1 MDLYQRQI
9 GIFLGLLLVLVLP
22 GCERPEDAQQQVTA
36 TFGGDYPIQVT
47 STVGMVADLVRQ
59 VGGSHVEVHQ
69 LCGAGVDPHL
79 FRPTRDDIAALLNA
93 DVVFYAGLLL
103 EGKLASSLEK
113 ASQRRRVVPVTQRL
127 PAQYL
132 LDDEEGGHHDPHVWM
147 DVEAWSAS
155 VDVIAN
161 TLAEFDPSHREEY
174 LSRAA
179 DYQQRLTTLNDYG
192 RRCLA
197 TIPPDRRVLVTSHD
211 AFSYFGRA
219 YDLQVMG
226 IQGLSTESEAGLRK
240 INQLVKFLTE
250 RKIQAV
256 FVESSVPRKN
266 MNALLEGV
274 RARGHRIRI
283 GGELYS
289 DAMGAPGTYEGTY
302 IGMLDHNITLVT
314 RALGGQAPAEGLN
327 GLLNLESESE

>member
-1 MDLYQRQI
+1 MDSKQKLNVI
-9 GIFLGLLLVLVLP
+9 LLGCLLLLLL
-22 GCERPEDAQQQVTA
+22 GCERPEEAQRQA
-36 TFGGDYPIQVT
+36 TSQYSGQYPIQVT

-103 EGKLASSLEK
+103 EGKLATSLEK
-113 ASQRRRVVPVTQRL
+113 AGQRRRVVPVTQQL
-127 PAQYL
+127 PTKYL

-147 DVEAWSAS
+147 DVQAWSAS
-155 VDVIAN
+155 VDVIAE
-161 TLAEFDPSHREEY
+161 TLAEFDPTHRDDYLQRAGEY
-174 LSRAA
+174 R
-179 DYQQRLTTLNDYG
+179 QRLQELDDYG
-192 RRCLA
+192 RQCLA
-197 TIPPDRRVLVTSHD
+197 TIPSDRRVLVTSHD
-211 AFSYFGRA
+211 AFNYFGRA
-219 YDLQVMG
+219 YDLQVTG
-226 IQGLSTESEAGLRK
+226 VQGLSTESEAGLRK
-240 INQLVKFLTE
+240 INELVKFLTE

-314 RALGGQAPAEGLN
+314 RALGGQAPADGFN
-327 GLLNLESESE
+327 GLLKLESESE